1 MALVKPLSWGTLA
14 FVLMLGVFIGVVG
27 FVSGLEFML
36 EQFADFRYFIL
47 ALALGFGVQVGLY
60 SFLRQLV
67 GLEGAPRKMV
77 AATGTTSTAA
87 MVSCC
92 AHYLV
97 NVLPVLG
104 VTGFVSFVERGHLD
118 QSGAQK
124 LTLGVVARAEVAD
137 VDRPLPPAA
146 DLLINKRVVDSSI
159 KSPIPAAW
167 PYG

>member
-1 MALVKPLSWGTLA
+1 MALVKSLSWGA
-14 FVLMLGVFIGVVG
+14 FAFLLMLGVFFGVVG
-27 FVSGLEFML
+27 LVSGREFML
-36 EQFADFRYFIL
+36 EQFADLRYFIL

-67 GLEGAPRKMV
+67 GLGRAPRRMV

-104 VTGFVSFVERGHLD
+104 VTGFVS
-118 QSGAQK
+118 
-124 LTLGVVARAEVAD
+124 VVAQYQVELLWLGLAFNLGGILYIAPKVANAYKEHKQCP
-137 VDRPLPPAA
+137 VET
-146 DLLINKRVVDSSI
+146 
-159 KSPIPAAW
+159 
-167 PYG
+167 